1 MEQKHYLVH
10 QLVLEDSILF
20 GICIYNIFIYITSN
34 PYYRVTV
41 HALRKQQRMNLF
53 YASMTGICN
62 SPQISFNSAAT
73 SSQTRL

>member
-1 MEQKHYLVH
+1 MQLMFCQSYLVF
-10 QLVLEDSILF
+10 VSITF
-20 GICIYNIFIYITSN
+20 FIYITSN
-34 PYYRVTV
+34 PCYRVTV
-41 HALRKQQRMNLF
+41 HALRKQQRMDLF